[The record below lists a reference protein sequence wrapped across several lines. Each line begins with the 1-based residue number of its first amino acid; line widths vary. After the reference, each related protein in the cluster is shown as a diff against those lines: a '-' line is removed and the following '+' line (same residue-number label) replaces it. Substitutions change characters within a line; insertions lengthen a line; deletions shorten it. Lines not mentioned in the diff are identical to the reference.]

1 MLVIN
6 RGRPW
11 YAYLSNVASG
21 SDSQS
26 SSYLF
31 ADISLNILR
40 TKEQSQLRDTRL
52 NDTSASISIYAHL
65 RISTPSLSILSLQS
79 YLNYCRNVL
88 DTYKNKTNV
97 RQNPCC
103 VAMWVCFSIVHTMI
117 NWLFVFWLDNGIYTC
132 IILVLRTLHSFTLQL
147 NLHSTC
153 SHRAWY
159 NMYRHFNHS
168 ENWLSRQ
175 DIHVT
180 TWELTESTRHT
191 RNDVRTD

>member
-1 MLVIN
+1 MLQVDQIHN
-6 RGRPW
+6 PHPTCLLIF
-11 YAYLSNVASG
+11 LSTSW
-21 SDSQS
+21 
-26 SSYLF
+26 
-31 ADISLNILR
+31 
-40 TKEQSQLRDTRL
+40 EQQNKANYVTPVSTTHRLQL
-52 NDTSASISIYAHL
+52 SIYAHL

-88 DTYKNKTNV
+88 SMKKRWIHIKTKQMYAKIRV
-97 RQNPCC
+97 ALPCEF
-103 VAMWVCFSIVHTMI
+103 ASVHTMI

-191 RNDVRTD
+191 RNDMRTDWVDKTYT